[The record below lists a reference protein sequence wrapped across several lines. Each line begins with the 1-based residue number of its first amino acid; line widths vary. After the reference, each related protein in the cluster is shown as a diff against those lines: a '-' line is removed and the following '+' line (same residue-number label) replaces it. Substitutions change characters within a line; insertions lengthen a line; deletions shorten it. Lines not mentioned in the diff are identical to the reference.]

1 ITSVLATT
9 SWRSWGSHTITTT
22 TPDASID
29 GTPVGY
35 PMPWLP
41 WRNCQD
47 DRTCSP
53 RRRGHASPHVATAVA
68 HVHSV
73 DSTGS
78 APVFAAPL
86 WIRALGGG
94 PRHGSS
100 LTLPG

>member
-1 ITSVLATT
+1 M
-9 SWRSWGSHTITTT
+9 TTT

-47 DRTCSP
+47 DRTFSP
-53 RRRGHASPHVATAVA
+53 RRRGNASPHVEAEVA

-73 DSTGS
+73 DSTES
-78 APVFAAPL
+78 AVSVRRGREQPDRKSTRLNSSHVAISYAVFCL
-86 WIRALGGG
+86 TTKTR
-94 PRHGSS
+94 PRS
-100 LTLPG
+100 